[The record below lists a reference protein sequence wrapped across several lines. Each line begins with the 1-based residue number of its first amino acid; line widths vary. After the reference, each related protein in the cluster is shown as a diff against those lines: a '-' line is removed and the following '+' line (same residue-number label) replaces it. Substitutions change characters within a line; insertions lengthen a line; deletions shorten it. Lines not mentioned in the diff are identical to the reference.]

1 MTQTRMTMM
10 RKMKSSV
17 TVRTN
22 GRKELR
28 KSASLW
34 HSRALMKMMMQ
45 AMTAKSLIVPRSR

>member
-17 TVRTN
+17 TVRPN
-22 GRKELR
+22 GRRELR
-28 KSASLW
+28 ESASLW